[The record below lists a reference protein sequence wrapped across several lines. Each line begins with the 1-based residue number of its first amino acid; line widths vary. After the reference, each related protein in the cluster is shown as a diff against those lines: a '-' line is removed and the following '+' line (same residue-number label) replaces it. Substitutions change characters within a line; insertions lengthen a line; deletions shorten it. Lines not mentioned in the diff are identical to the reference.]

1 MADKYFCFFE
11 NIRVAIKKLPR
22 ERQLEFREAIED
34 YVFDGIEP
42 SDPVFAALLQILKP
56 SLDKKGRG
64 GQVGNKN
71 AQKSATNTN
80 QNKKNESKRIKTNK
94 NESNESGYET
104 PNTKHQTLNTKPQG
118 GVGDKSAKQVLPV
131 HQAIADYLAD
141 NLSVRLNRKISNR
154 GWADEIRKLCEAGNI
169 DPPRI
174 RDALEWHFRKYDRPY
189 RLEIQSARTLRE
201 KFSRLET
208 AYLADEPDLPV

>member
-11 NIRVAIKKLPR
+11 NIRAAVKKLPR
-22 ERQLEFREAIED
+22 DRQLDFREAIED
-34 YVFDGIEP
+34 YVFDGVEP
-42 SDPVFAALLQILKP
+42 DDPIFAALLQVLKP

-64 GQVGNKN
+64 GQCGNKN
-71 AQKSATNTN
+71 AQKSATKTN
-80 QNKKNESKRIKTNK
+80 KNESDESKRIKTNQTNLDMK
-94 NESNESGYET
+94 HQT
-104 PNTKHQTLNTKPQG
+104 PNTKHQTLNTKHQG
-118 GVGDKSAKQVLPV
+118 DTKGAKQVLPV
-131 HQAIADYLAD
+131 HQEIADYLAD

-154 GWADEIRKLCEAGNI
+154 GWADEIRKLCESGNI

>member
-11 NIRVAIKKLPR
+11 NIRAAIKKLPR
-22 ERQLEFREAIED
+22 DRQLAFREAIED

-42 SDPVFAALLQILKP
+42 TDPIFAALLQILKP

-64 GQVGNKN
+64 GQSGNQN
-71 AQKSATNTN
+71 ARKSATNSNQTN
-80 QNKKNESKRIKTNK
+80 KNESKRIKTNPNEL
-94 NESNESGYET
+94 NESVYET
-104 PNTKHQTLNTKPQG
+104 PNTKHQTLNTKHQG
-118 GVGDKSAKQVLPV
+118 DDKGAKNVLPV
-131 HQAIADYLAD
+131 HQEIADYLAD
-141 NLSVRLNRKISNR
+141 NLSVRLNRKISHR